1 MSVMRNLPAFIAA
14 LREGGLD
21 CEAWELADAL
31 WLSRHITPPVARR
44 EPIPPPPEERK
55 PAPPKIESPESP
67 SFEKPSSDQ
76 ATSPIQSVETTVSV
90 HIRSPAPVQTPAK
103 PLGSRPFRAPTP
115 WLLTHALALGRALR
129 PLLRRVAARNRFLV
143 DEAATVHHFAELEV
157 SLPVLRG
164 APERWLE
171 LALVVDHHPSFVL
184 WEPLLNELRRLL
196 ERHGAFRDLRLWRLG
211 QDAAGKACI
220 WPGLHGGTARQPKFL
235 GDPEGRRVILL
246 FSDFTA
252 PAWWQGDYWETLRN
266 WSRRQP
272 VALLHLLPE
281 RLWRRTGLA
290 VGDFADLGGVGQP
303 GPINAK
309 LRIQPEQL
317 PPEREASQRW
327 RSGLKLPILSLNP
340 TALQA
345 WSRLLAGR
353 SETWTAGVVFPSDWT
368 PPASADEPEPQ
379 PPDARLRLR
388 RFRAGASPQA
398 WDLARY
404 CAAMPLTLPVAR
416 LVQATMLPD
425 ALPAHL
431 AEVFLGGLLEKAEHQ
446 MMEQP
451 APLEIIY
458 EFHDGVRQLL
468 IDSLTPPQ
476 LLDVLQRVSRQVEER
491 LGRPHDFL
499 ARLAD
504 PTVFDP
510 DSWLAPDSRPFA
522 QIKLQVL
529 RRLGGEYGTWA
540 MQLANYAP
548 TPFRDRFLDGKTEG
562 PEMVWLPGG
571 TFTMGDDQSD
581 QGNEKPAHLVTLSPF
596 AIGKY
601 PVTFE
606 ECDSFCE
613 ATDRKK
619 PSDKGWGRN
628 RRPVINISWDDAQA
642 YCQWLSEQ
650 TGQDYRPLTEAQWEY
665 ACRAG
670 SKTAYCFGDDE
681 KQLGEYAWYWENAE
695 KKTQPVGQK
704 RANKWGLYD
713 LHGNVWEW
721 VQDWYRGYSKAPQIN
736 PINTSGLMSGASRV
750 IRGGSWGYGA
760 DRCRSACRDWF
771 GSGRGDELG
780 FRLARLGPLPSYS
793 PNLSPKPERPP
804 RLPNIP
810 IPGLQD
816 TLTDGSSG
824 PMMVW
829 LPGGVFQM
837 GQDDTSYTDEKLVH
851 EVEVS
856 AFSIGQS
863 PVTFEEYDRFCAAK
877 DRKQP
882 HDAGWGRGTRPV
894 IDVSWDDATAFCE
907 WLSKQTGTNYRLPT
921 EAEWEYACQAGSATR
936 YGFGDDERR
945 LGEYA
950 WYSGNAGGKTHPVRE
965 KSPNAWQ
972 LYDLHGNVLEWVQDW
987 HANDY
992 YRLSPREN
1000 PTGPESGSARV
1011 VRGGSWGGGAGRCRS
1026 AVRDWRDPGNRSR
1039 NLGFRLARTG
1049 PWSSDAITLARRR
1062 AAEQSVRTE
1071 REVERK
1077 PAYKDYEGFRDRLQ
1091 DGSEAP
1097 EMVYLP
1103 GGTFKMGDLQGKG
1116 FKDERPVHEVTLDA
1130 FAIGRYPVAVGE
1142 FRWFVAATGY
1152 QTEAERKGGA
1162 YVYDGER
1169 WSQKADLNWRNPYF
1183 LQVDNHP
1190 VVCMSWNDAAAY
1202 CEWLSAQTGE
1212 CYSLPT
1218 EAEWEYACRA
1228 GSKTVYCFGNDED
1241 LLEAYA
1247 WYSKNAEGKT
1257 HPVGQKRANAWGL
1270 HDLHGNVWE
1279 WVQDRYGRYSKE
1291 PLSNLGGFGSGFFRV
1306 FRGGSWF
1313 IDAVGCRSAARVKYS
1328 PGYRSHNLGFR
1339 LARRV

>member
-14 LREGGLD
+14 LQEGGLD

-31 WLSRHITPPVARR
+31 WLSRHITPPVVRR
-44 EPIPPPPEERK
+44 EPIPSTPEERK
-55 PAPPKIESPESP
+55 TTAQKAESPESS

-76 ATSPIQSVETTVSV
+76 ATSPIQSVETTVSA
-90 HIRSPAPVQTPAK
+90 HIRSPAPSQTPAK

-129 PLLRRVAARNRFLV
+129 PLLRRVAARYRFLV
-143 DEAATVHHFAELEV
+143 DEAATVHHFAELEI

-266 WSRRQP
+266 WSQRQP
-272 VALLHLLPE
+272 VTLLHLLPE

-290 VGDFADLGGVGQP
+290 VGDFVDLGGAGQA
-303 GPINAK
+303 GPVNAK
-309 LRIQPEQL
+309 LRIHPEQL
-317 PPEREASQRW
+317 PLEREASQRW

-340 TALQA
+340 TALRA

-353 SETWTAGVVFPSDWT
+353 SETWTAGVVFPAGWT

-416 LVQATMLPD
+416 LVQETMLRES
-425 ALPAHL
+425 LPAHL

-446 MMEQP
+446 LMEQP

-529 RRLGGEYGTWA
+529 RRLGGEYGAWA

-581 QGNEKPAHLVTLSPF
+581 QGNEKPTHLVTLSPF
-596 AIGKY
+596 AIGKC

-606 ECDSFCE
+606 EYDSFCE
-613 ATDRKK
+613 ATDRKT

-628 RRPVINISWDDAQA
+628 RRPVINVSWDGVQA

-736 PINTSGLMSGASRV
+736 PINTSGLLSGASRV

-780 FRLARLGPLPSYS
+780 FRLARLGPLSSY
-793 PNLSPKPERPP
+793 PFTRPP
-804 RLPNIP
+804 EPKLPPKQPKESEPPSKWPNIP
-810 IPGLQD
+810 VPGLQD
-816 TLTDGSSG
+816 TLKDGSSG

-837 GQDDTSYTDEKLVH
+837 GQDDSSCEDEKPAHKVA
-851 EVEVS
+851 VGT
-856 AFSIGQS
+856 FSIGQS
-863 PVTFEEYDRFCAAK
+863 PVTFTEYERFCAATGR
-877 DRKQP
+877 DQP
-882 HDAGWGRGTRPV
+882 DNSGWGRETRPV
-894 IDVSWDDATAFCE
+894 INVSWEDATAYCK
-907 WLSKQTGTNYRLPT
+907 WLSERTGKHYRLLT
-921 EAEWEYACQAGSATR
+921 EAEWEYACRADSTTR
-936 YGFGDDERR
+936 YCFGNDEQR

-950 WYSGNAGGKTHPVRE
+950 WYADNAGDTTHPVRE
-965 KSPNAWQ
+965 KLPNTWG
-972 LYDLHGNVLEWVQDW
+972 LYDLHGNVLEWVNDW
-987 HANDY
+987 YASDY
-992 YRLSPREN
+992 YNFPQWVRYGPCTSDHYERSVKEN
-1000 PTGPESGSARV
+1000 RTGPESGSNRV
-1011 VRGGSWGGGAGRCRS
+1011 VRGGSWGNSAGDCRS
-1026 AVRDWRDPGNRSR
+1026 AYRGKYVPGYRYHD
-1039 NLGFRLARTG
+1039 LGFRLAR
-1049 PWSSDAITLARRR
+1049 
-1062 AAEQSVRTE
+1062 
-1071 REVERK
+1071 
-1077 PAYKDYEGFRDRLQ
+1077 
-1091 DGSEAP
+1091 DGAWP
-1097 EMVYLP
+1097 
-1103 GGTFKMGDLQGKG
+1103 
-1116 FKDERPVHEVTLDA
+1116 LDA
-1130 FAIGRYPVAVGE
+1130 FTLAQQRATEVPVQAEHDTQRSYAQQSKNRIKTRIMYIEYKGSGITRPARIGRVSLSKSGRTVYYKSRTFQPLKGAG
-1142 FRWFVAATGY
+1142 FKANY
-1152 QTEAERKGGA
+1152 YDAE
-1162 YVYDGER
+1162 
-1169 WSQKADLNWRNPYF
+1169 
-1183 LQVDNHP
+1183 
-1190 VVCMSWNDAAAY
+1190 
-1202 CEWLSAQTGE
+1202 TGE
-1212 CYSLPT
+1212 HYWISGCREDGCDTFYPGVVEIDDDVQEEYWVEIRGLPDNK
-1218 EAEWEYACRA
+1218 Y
-1228 GSKTVYCFGNDED
+1228 
-1241 LLEAYA
+1241 
-1247 WYSKNAEGKT
+1247 
-1257 HPVGQKRANAWGL
+1257 
-1270 HDLHGNVWE
+1270 
-1279 WVQDRYGRYSKE
+1279 
-1291 PLSNLGGFGSGFFRV
+1291 LSNFT
-1306 FRGGSWF
+1306 
-1313 IDAVGCRSAARVKYS
+1313 
-1328 PGYRSHNLGFR
+1328 
-1339 LARRV
+1339 